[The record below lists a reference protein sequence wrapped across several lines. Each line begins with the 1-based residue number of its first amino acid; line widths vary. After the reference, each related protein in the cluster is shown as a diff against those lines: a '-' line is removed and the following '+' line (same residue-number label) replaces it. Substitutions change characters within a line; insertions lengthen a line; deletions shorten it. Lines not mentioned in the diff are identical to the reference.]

1 MADELNESAEFGRKR
16 KNEEEPI
23 LVAQRFLNIYRQMHI
38 FNEERRNQ
46 FDEMLLQVPSDIRIL
61 FSTLPGGSLLIEH
74 IEELE
79 KKHGLS
85 STPSKTIKPESHK
98 RADKEEAKT
107 NKSSATGTVVIDASF
122 ANELSSS
129 LSLALQQTE
138 RRYKEDIK
146 TLTETITKSIMESQ
160 SAIGNMIKDILL
172 SAHTNIGNNYKPVEP
187 ATPIFAPTTTEQPH
201 ILSAKTTTETFNPL
215 NESVEADEE
224 PIITKQKI
232 ISNNETLKESPLP
245 VTDEITKAQDTSVE
259 QQPKSIDVT
268 LSEEE
273 IKSESA
279 DTTFLEHKDK
289 SKKEASQESK
299 TKSEASFTQESE
311 NESSSQVED
320 SNVASL
326 EQAENSVVLPEKKKK
341 KKKKNK
347 NQTPQ
352 NDLASTPTAL
362 EISENLDIDTLPTN
376 DEHIDT
382 KDMIAPEEPELDMS
396 FTDIDDNIFNDV
408 SQENFDS
415 EIINNDTKID
425 FDNYLSTSDDKQNDE
440 LLFNQEDIK
449 EDDDFSFLDE
459 ISVSDEQQDNNDVES
474 INQKSPYKNELS
486 QIRQALEVD
495 TMQEEDELSSNGLSD
510 DIESNIL
517 PPDFA
522 VEKNVDI
529 KKETT
534 RELPKESFASKSEQ
548 SKPTNQVA
556 DVEVAGAE
564 SLTIDT
570 SNIPNENE
578 IVSLDSIDDE
588 PVSLDSIDDAPVS
601 LDSIDDA
608 PVSLDDINFDNQFS
622 FSGESFENVG
632 NTQEV
637 IEDNSQQF
645 FVPETPSVETNTQNT
660 FTNLENEDWEWE
672 YVEDDGSGGNDDWEW
687 EYVEDDGSDEG
698 DWEWEYVEDDNSTK
712 K

>member
-79 KKHGLS
+79 KKHGLI
-85 STPSKTIKPESHK
+85 STPTKTIKPESHK
-98 RADKEEAKT
+98 HADKEEVKT

-172 SAHTNIGNNYKPVEP
+172 SAHNNIGSHYKPVELEP
-187 ATPIFAPTTTEQPH
+187 VELATPIIAPTAEQPQV
-201 ILSAKTTTETFNPL
+201 LSEKPITKTFKPL
-215 NESVEADEE
+215 NESVEADKE

-232 ISNNETLKESPLP
+232 ISNNETLKENPLP
-245 VTDEITKAQDTSVE
+245 ATEEIIKTQDTSVE
-259 QQPKSIDVT
+259 QQPNSIDVT

-279 DTTFLEHKDK
+279 DLAFLEHQGKSK
-289 SKKEASQESK
+289 SKKEASIETK
-299 TKSEASFTQESE
+299 TKSEASLAQKEE
-311 NESSSQVED
+311 DESSSQVED

-326 EQAENSVVLPEKKKK
+326 EQAENPVILPEKKKKK

-347 NQTPQ
+347 NQAPQ
-352 NDLASTPTAL
+352 NNLVSTPAAP
-362 EISENLDIDTLPTN
+362 EMSENFDTDTLPTD
-376 DEHIDT
+376 DEPIDN
-382 KDMIAPEEPELDMS
+382 KNIFSPEESEIDMS
-396 FTDIDDNIFNDV
+396 FAELDDNIFNDV

-415 EIINNDTKID
+415 DIINNDTKID

-440 LLFNQEDIK
+440 LLFNQEDIN
-449 EDDDFSFLDE
+449 EDDAFSFLDD
-459 ISVSDEQQDNNDVES
+459 ISLSSEQQDNNDVES
-474 INQKSPYKNELS
+474 INQQSPYKNELS

-495 TMQEEDELSSNGLSD
+495 TMQEEDELSSNGLTD

-529 KKETT
+529 KKEAT
-534 RELPKESFASKSEQ
+534 RDLPKESFASKPTQ
-548 SKPTNQVA
+548 AKPTNQVS
-556 DVEVAGAE
+556 DVE
-564 SLTIDT
+564 SLTIHTNNPPHED
-570 SNIPNENE
+570 E
-578 IVSLDSIDDE
+578 I
-588 PVSLDSIDDAPVS
+588 VS

-608 PVSLDDINFDNQFS
+608 PVSLDDINLDNQFS
-622 FSGESFENVG
+622 FSSESFENVDS
-632 NTQEV
+632 TPEA

-645 FVPETPSVETNTQNT
+645 FVPETPSLETNTQNT

-672 YVEDDGSGGNDDWEW
+672 YVEDDGSGGNEDWEW